1 MGFLLTTQHIKDILA
16 PCAKGDWT
24 VFLDAMDPDVH
35 WMVVEPKKDPMSL
48 SGIYVRSSSLSSSIL
63 PNSYLPF
70 DGDCRSVLRLFQ
82 NVESWKK
89 ELMEPFKEHLQGPVH
104 MFVDELD
111 VIGNKVIFE
120 ARGEQT
126 QKNGKPYRNT

>member
-16 PCAKGDWT
+16 PCAKGEWT
-24 VFLDAMDPDVH
+24 AFLEAMDPDVH
-35 WMVVEPKKDPMSL
+35 WMVVEPKKDPMCL
-48 SGIYVRSSSLSSSIL
+48 SGIYVGSSSLSSSIL
-63 PNSYLPF
+63 PNSCLPF
-70 DGDCRSVLRLFQ
+70 YGDCRFVLTRFQ

>member
-70 DGDCRSVLRLFQ
+70 DGDRRSVLRLFQ